1 MTRRRLAQSAL
12 FLMLAFSAGMGVLL
26 ATLPAGGDAEIRVAR
41 RLGGHVSADGPIARS
56 SRIAR
61 AIVAI
66 EDERF
71 DDHFG
76 IDPAGVARA
85 AWSDVSGGGLQGG
98 STITEQLAKNLYSDG
113 DHSIET
119 KLLTVGLAV
128 KLEYRY
134 SKSQILE
141 MYLNS
146 IYFGHGCWGVVR
158 ASEAYF
164 GKTPAQLDWAEASL
178 LAGLPQAP
186 SSYDPLLAFGR
197 ARARQRHVLDAL
209 VRSGVLTPQ
218 AAAAADAEMT
228 SLRK

>member
-1 MTRRRLAQSAL
+1 MGRRR
-12 FLMLAFSAGMGVLL
+12 
-26 ATLPAGGDAEIRVAR
+26 ATLPWLGAEPALPAIAAVGGGAIR
-41 RLGGHVSADGPIARS
+41 GF
-56 SRIAR
+56 
-61 AIVAI
+61 AI
-66 EDERF
+66 ENPTFR
-71 DDHFG
+71 G
-76 IDPAGVARA
+76 GVAKGA
-85 AWSDVSGGGLQGG
+85 TAD
-98 STITEQLAKNLYSDG
+98 
-113 DHSIET
+113 
-119 KLLTVGLAV
+119 
-128 KLEYRY
+128 
-134 SKSQILE
+134 
-141 MYLNS
+141 LNS

-164 GKTPAQLDWAEASL
+164 GKTPAQLDWAEASM